1 VAWLGWWPRSRPAGS
16 CWPVAGVHVRP
27 TTSYVRELGARTQPG
42 SGFFRATDTVAG
54 GLIVVLAAGLR
65 SGLARD
71 WRRGT
76 STAGLG
82 LAGVASVVDG
92 WKPMDWAP
100 SAACSGPSPGAGASA
115 SSAWSPAFVTA
126 GLSWPS
132 YC

>member
-1 VAWLGWWPRSRPAGS
+1 MAALPSSSFLLAGPLES
-16 CWPVAGVHVRP
+16 TLDP
-27 TTSYVRELGARTQPG
+27 TTSYVSELGARTQPG
-42 SGFFRATDTVAG
+42 SAFFRATDTVAG

-76 STAGLG
+76 STAGLV

-92 WKPMDWAP
+92 WKPMDCAP
-100 SAACSGPSPGAGASA
+100 SAACPGPSPGAGASA

-132 YC
+132 CC